1 MKPKTRKPKE
11 SDKDTVVAY
20 HEFVQGRIQD
30 ELNGVDFGPGH
41 IPCTIAKWVFVFG
54 FLNLIVGILVVGLR
68 YRHVY
73 LWDWNDQFLGPFF
86 FIMFLLCSGLAT
98 WLILFAK
105 RRANAYRRDLVF
117 RPKGDYGVMVVHKS
131 VMHYDGKYKSDL
143 KSGTN
148 PHNVKHPYRNANN
161 GYQNRAYKNDR
172 NGYASDEK
180 RRPDDRRGPEDDNKR
195 RRPDYDERRPDD
207 DRRKREGER
216 RRPPEDLEERARWE
230 EERRRRHEQRRPPD
244 DPEERAR
251 WEEER
256 RRRQDR
262 RRPPDDPE
270 KRALW
275 EEERRRRQQD
285 NRRPPEDPEKRAL
298 WEEERRR
305 RQEENRRPPEDPE
318 ERAQWEARRRRQEE
332 ERRRRKEKMLAEEEL
347 ARIRGPPPPVVPP
360 VVAPVSTVQITTK
373 IQMQES
379 NESEL

>member
-41 IPCTIAKWVFVFG
+41 IPCTIAKWLFVFAA
-54 FLNLIVGILVVGLR
+54 LNLIVGILVVGLR

-180 RRPDDRRGPEDDNKR
+180 RRPEDDRRRPEDDNKR
-195 RRPDYDERRPDD
+195 RRPDYDEKRPDD
-207 DRRKREGER
+207 DRRRREGER
-216 RRPPEDLEERARWE
+216 RRPPEDPEERARWE
-230 EERRRRHEQRRPPD
+230 EERRRRHEQNRPPD

-251 WEEER
+251 WEEDR
-256 RRRQDR
+256 RRRQER

-275 EEERRRRQQD
+275 EEERRRRQEQ
-285 NRRPPEDPEKRAL
+285 NRRPPDDPEKRAL

-305 RQEENRRPPEDPE
+305 RQEQNRRPPDDPE
-318 ERAQWEARRRRQEE
+318 ERAQWEARRRRQDE

-347 ARIRGPPPPVVPP
+347 ARFCLEAELPVYWYLYKVGL
-360 VVAPVSTVQITTK
+360 T
-373 IQMQES
+373 
-379 NESEL
+379 